1 VSAEKINQKYDIP
14 IFMIKIEEL
23 VELAK
28 IRSETGYESKILQ
41 YIEEKLDSLGIN
53 YERMPIDEERYNII
67 VAPEEKF
74 MLNAHLDTVG
84 EYFPPELENDILWG
98 RGVMDDKAGVLI
110 MLKLIEKFKDTLPVS
125 YVFFVDE
132 EEEGKGSKKYAEKY
146 AHDFAIT
153 MEPTSLRVCTA
164 EAGSLELEFEFWGK
178 AMHGSCANKKD
189 NAIWQGIEF
198 INSLKS
204 LSFLNEEH
212 KLLGKPAINVEMF
225 NGGDYLLAVPESAK
239 ALIDFIY
246 LPGQTAVE
254 IIDEVNK
261 ISKNYNVNHM
271 IYDLSPPFELS
282 SRKRRVREF
291 LKYAELGGFRSW
303 SDAQNLVDKGT
314 PTVVF
319 GPGALKNA
327 HTKDEHVSV
336 TEVTKAYNILSKVLK
351 EWSK

>member
-1 VSAEKINQKYDIP
+1 MD
-14 IFMIKIEEL
+14 IKIEEL
-23 VELAK
+23 IELAK
-28 IRSETGYESKILQ
+28 IRSETGYESKILG
-41 YIEEKLDSLGIN
+41 YIEEKLDALGVN
-53 YERMPIDEERYNII
+53 YECMPVDEERYNII
-67 VAPEEKF
+67 VNPEEKF
-74 MLNAHLDTVG
+74 MINAHVDTVG
-84 EYFPPELENDILWG
+84 DYFPPETEEDVLWG

-110 MLKLIEKFKDTLPVS
+110 ILKLIEEFRDKLPVS

-178 AMHGSCANKKD
+178 AMHGSCAKEEE
-189 NAIWQGIEF
+189 NAIWQGIKF
-198 INSLKS
+198 INSLKKME
-204 LSFLNEEH
+204 FLKAEH

-225 NGGDYLLAVPESAK
+225 DGGDYILAVPESAK
-239 ALIDFIY
+239 ALVDFIY

-254 IIDEVNK
+254 IIDEVNR
-261 ISKNYNVNHM
+261 ISKRYNVNHM
-271 IYDLSPPFELS
+271 IYDLSPPFEIS
-282 SRKRRVREF
+282 TRKNQVKKF

-319 GPGALKNA
+319 GPGKLRDA
-327 HTKDEHVSV
+327 HTKDEHVNIKDV
-336 TEVTKAYNILSKVLK
+336 DKAYKILKTVLK
-351 EWSK
+351 E